1 MDVHYLKMQIEIQAQ
16 KEGFNYSNKAGKGK
30 ISKLSLKIPVN
41 DEGYFDLQIQKDIV
55 ELNKSVMIIKN
66 EMISQLNLL
75 KSTQIDLEL

>member
-1 MDVHYLKMQIEIQAQ
+1 MGGL
-16 KEGFNYSNKAGKGK
+16 
-30 ISKLSLKIPVN
+30 P
-41 DEGYFDLQIQKDIV
+41 FDLQIQKDIV